1 MKKIMIAILLTASSS
16 AFANFGVSLPN
27 LSDLNT
33 LHENAEKAVADYA
46 KQTYG
51 LDEQDFVIGHIKK
64 KNSFLGKTNFVV
76 IELASKCSF
85 QADAH
90 VNFKKGNWT
99 VVEIP
104 NTNTCL

>member
-1 MKKIMIAILLTASSS
+1 MKKILIAILLATSSS
-16 AFANFGVSLPN
+16 AFASFSVSLPN
-27 LSDLNT
+27 LSDLDQI
-33 LHENAEKAVADYA
+33 HKNAEKAVANYA

-51 LDEQDFVIGHIKK
+51 LDDQDFVIGYMKK
-64 KNSFLGKTNFVV
+64 KNSILGKIIFVV
-76 IELASKCSF
+76 IEFESQCSF
-85 QADAH
+85 QADAR